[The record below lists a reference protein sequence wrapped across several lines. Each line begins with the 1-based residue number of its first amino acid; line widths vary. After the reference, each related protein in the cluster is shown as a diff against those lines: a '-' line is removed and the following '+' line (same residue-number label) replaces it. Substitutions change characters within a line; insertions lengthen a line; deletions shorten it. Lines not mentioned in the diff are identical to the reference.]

1 MKWSPDSA
9 PLVIPSVPPLR
20 SISQGVI
27 ASSELSQS
35 RRSPLCARRPPAFG
49 PLSYLLIE
57 NYDNR
62 AGVVEIR
69 QRNPEAKIAIFHGT
83 KDEVIP
89 VRMGRELAQ
98 NFPFIDFFPVEGANH
113 VSVLSEAH
121 DKIIRWMNN

>member
-1 MKWSPDSA
+1 MDLGGGSLAVKEFQAIDK
-9 PLVIPSVPPLR
+9 ID
-20 SISQGVI
+20 
-27 ASSELSQS
+27 
-35 RRSPLCARRPPAFG
+35 
-49 PLSYLLIE
+49 LI
-57 NYDNR
+57 NPDNR

-121 DKIIRWMNN
+121 DKIIYWMNN